1 MEETL
6 NPGTDLNNEEKA
18 LKPSPTYRS
27 ELTAARKK
35 TAKPLLWLGIV
46 SIVMLFAGTT
56 SAYVVRADNGN
67 WLIFN
72 LPNAFY
78 LSTAVIV
85 TSSITLFM
93 AYRMAKKS
101 NKTGTVVGVLLTFIL
116 GLVFTYTQ
124 FAGYN
129 ELTAKGIVAM
139 GKYANAAGSFLYF
152 ITALHLLHLFGGLI
166 SLFVTLINSLKGKYS
181 AGNTLGLELTSIYWH
196 FLDILWVYL
205 FLFLYY
211 IR

>member
-1 MEETL
+1 MDAIPNSDT
-6 NPGTDLNNEEKA
+6 NQGSNEKA

-27 ELTAARKK
+27 ELKAARRKS
-35 TAKPLLWLGIV
+35 AKPLLWLGIV

-67 WLIFN
+67 WLVFN

-93 AYRMAKKS
+93 ALRMAKKD
-101 NKTGTVVGVLLTFIL
+101 NKTGTILGVALTFVL
-116 GLVFTYTQ
+116 GIVFTFTQ
-124 FAGYN
+124 FAGYS
-129 ELTAKGIVAM
+129 ELTDKGIVAM
-139 GKYANAAGSFLYF
+139 GKYSNAAGSFLYF
-152 ITALHLLHLFGGLI
+152 ITALHLLHLLGGLI
-166 SLFVTLINSLKGKYS
+166 SLFVTLINSLRGKYS